1 MTKVLIVEDHDILA
15 ESLKNILTDEYEV
28 VGVVKDAKLT
38 FLYCQK
44 FMPDLILM
52 DILTANNSSGI
63 DACFDIKEK
72 FGSIKVLFITGFDGA
87 GYIKRGIEAKG
98 DGYIT
103 KDKSKEEILDAIK
116 RVMAGEKVFPFVE
129 SEDDDEVGLTS
140 KEQEVLFYVCEG
152 LTRGEIAEKMFISE
166 ATVKT
171 HLGNLF
177 FKTNTRNRTELAIYA
192 VTNGYVKSINN
203 KKTDV

>member
-15 ESLKNILTDEYEV
+15 ESLKTILTDDFEV

-44 FMPDLILM
+44 FKPDLILM

-63 DACFDIKEK
+63 DACSDIKEK
-72 FGSIKVLFITGFDGA
+72 FENIKILFITGFDGA

-103 KDKSKEEILDAIK
+103 KDKSKDEILSAINK
-116 RVMAGEKVFPFVE
+116 VMNGEKVFPIID
-129 SEDDDEVGLTS
+129 SQKEDTQGLTS

-192 VTNGYVKSINN
+192 VTNGYVKNINPN
-203 KKTDV
+203 K

>member
-1 MTKVLIVEDHDILA
+1 MIKVLIVEDHDILA
-15 ESLKNILTDEYEV
+15 ESLKSILKDEYEV

-44 FMPDLILM
+44 FNPDLVLM

-63 DACFDIKEK
+63 DACYDIKEK
-72 FGSIKVLFITGFDGA
+72 FESIKVLFITGFDGV
-87 GYIKRGIEAKG
+87 GYIKRGMDAKG

-103 KDKSKEEILDAIK
+103 KDKSKEEILDAIS
-116 RVMAGEKVFPFVE
+116 RVLKGEKVFPFVNT
-129 SEDDDEVGLTS
+129 DDVSEVGLTS

-152 LTRGEIAEKMFISE
+152 LTRTEIAEKLFISE

-192 VTNGYVKSINN
+192 VTNGYVKNIKN
-203 KKTDV
+203 K

>member
-1 MTKVLIVEDHDILA
+1 
-15 ESLKNILTDEYEV
+15 
-28 VGVVKDAKLT
+28 
-38 FLYCQK
+38 
-44 FMPDLILM
+44 M

-63 DACFDIKEK
+63 DACYDIKEK
-72 FGSIKVLFITGFDGA
+72 FGNIKILFITGFDGA

-103 KDKSKEEILDAIK
+103 KDKSKDEILSAINK
-116 RVMAGEKVFPFVE
+116 VLSGEKVFPIID
-129 SEDDDEVGLTS
+129 SQKEDTQGLTS

-192 VTNGYVKSINN
+192 VTNGYVKNIKS
-203 KKTDV
+203 